1 MTSSLGVIILLDV
14 NSLIPST
21 DQVDDM
27 IVLLEMF
34 LTFIEIIVSS
44 FSVLTTISSTS
55 IGLSGAKVPG
65 TMDVSL
71 IVEDG
76 SKSPFVSSTTI
87 SFSSVTGSS
96 TTGETSSVSFSSSSS
111 LSISFGSVFSSSAI
125 SSLGSS
131 FSSSFGLA
139 RGSSLFL
146 TTTLT
151 GSNSHSRIL

>member
-71 IVEDG
+71 IVEVE

-96 TTGETSSVSFSSSSS
+96 TTGETSSVSFSSSS